1 MCKKAVETI
10 DCDYVEAYGV
20 AIIRFLR
27 AACKCIHTLEWI
39 LWFQRGFDSI
49 FGHRLPQTL

>member
-1 MCKKAVETI
+1 MCKKAIETI
-10 DCDYVEAYGV
+10 DCDYFEVYGV